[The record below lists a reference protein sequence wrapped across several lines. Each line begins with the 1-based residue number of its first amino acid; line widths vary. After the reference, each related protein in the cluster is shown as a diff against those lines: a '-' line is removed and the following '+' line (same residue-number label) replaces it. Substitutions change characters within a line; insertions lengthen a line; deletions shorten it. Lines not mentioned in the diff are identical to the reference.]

1 MLFKIA
7 WRNVWR
13 NKRRSLIVLVSIVVG
28 VTALIL
34 NDTLSIGWS
43 EQMLNNQIGLDAA
56 HLQISRKGYHD
67 DPTLEKSIPNG
78 AAIDS
83 LLKNEPLIRHYSER
97 LVFYGLVSSSANSS
111 GITIVGIQPKKERN
125 ITTIHQFIVE
135 GQYLDGGEREI
146 LISRKLAQKLAV
158 DLGEKVVILA
168 SRPDGKIGSE
178 VFRVSG
184 LFQSVNADFDK
195 SHIYIPIQTARR
207 MMEVG
212 PYVSQFAVIA
222 RDFQKI
228 DQLKLKLRQELPDRD
243 EVMSYRE
250 ILPLLVLQVKLYDE
264 FSYITY
270 FIVGLALIFGII
282 NTMLMAVMERIH
294 EFGVLKSI
302 GMPNGRI
309 FRMIL
314 YEALLLGVTGMA
326 FGMLCGYL
334 LYLPLSHSGLDLSQF
349 ASSLASFGTGAII
362 YPVLKL
368 KTMINVVI
376 IIPLFAVGGAIY
388 PAYKAVRFVPV
399 EALRYV

>member
-1 MLFKIA
+1 MLFKVA

-56 HLQISRKGYHD
+56 HVQISLKGYHD
-67 DPTLEKSIPNG
+67 DPVLEKSIPNG

-83 LLKNEPLIRHYSER
+83 LLSNEPSIKYYSER

-111 GITIVGIQPKKERN
+111 GITIVGIQPEKERH

-135 GQYLDGGEREI
+135 GHYLDGGEREI
-146 LISRKLAQKLAV
+146 LISRKLAQKLSV
-158 DLGEKVVILA
+158 DLGEKVVIMA
-168 SRPDGKIGSE
+168 SRPDGDIGSD
-178 VFRVSG
+178 VFRISG
-184 LFQSVNADFDK
+184 LFQSVNSDFDK
-195 SHIYIPIQTARR
+195 SHIYIPIQAARR

-212 PYVSQFAVIA
+212 PYVSQFAIIA
-222 RDFQKI
+222 QDFQKV
-228 DQLKLKLRQELPDRD
+228 DQLKTKLRRELPDQY
-243 EVMSYRE
+243 EVMSYRD
-250 ILPLLVLQVKLYDE
+250 ILPLLILQVKLYDE

-270 FIVGLALIFGII
+270 FIVGLALLFGII

-302 GMPNGRI
+302 GMPNGHI

-334 LYLPLSHSGLDLSQF
+334 LYLPLSHSGLDLSRF
-349 ASSLASFGTGAII
+349 ASSLSSFGTGAII
-362 YPVLKL
+362 YPVLRL
-368 KTMINVVI
+368 KTLINVIV
-376 IIPLFAVGGAIY
+376 IIPLFAVGGALY